1 MAIEL
6 FQTLDGGHR
15 MLEIA
20 YWYRKRSRPVAV
32 ITSILT
38 SQSDLH
44 ERTEMTRFK
53 DKTVLITGAASGMG
67 LSATRRFL
75 DEGARVTMLD
85 IDAATLEQVAAKF
98 PPDRVLVQVGD
109 TARQETAANAVK
121 ATVERFGGLDVLI
134 NNAGIGSEG
143 DITQTSA
150 ADFDRVMAVNVSGYF
165 HMAKAALPELVK
177 TRGAI
182 VMTSSVSGLGGD
194 WEMFAYNTSKGAV
207 SNMVRAMALDAAK
220 DGVRVNAVNPSF
232 TRTGMTED
240 MLKDAELVAKFKERM
255 PLGAPEDPD
264 GVAAAMAFLAS
275 DDARLITGVNL
286 PVDAGLGAS
295 NGQPPQ

>member
-1 MAIEL
+1 
-6 FQTLDGGHR
+6 
-15 MLEIA
+15 
-20 YWYRKRSRPVAV
+20 
-32 ITSILT
+32 
-38 SQSDLH
+38 
-44 ERTEMTRFK
+44 MTRFK

-67 LSATRRFL
+67 LAATRRFL

-85 IDAATLEQVAAKF
+85 IDADALKQVAAKF
-98 PPDRVLVQVGD
+98 PQDRVLAHVGD
-109 TARQETAANAVK
+109 TAEQDTATNAVK
-121 ATVERFGGLDVLI
+121 ATVQRFGGLDVLI

-143 DITQTSA
+143 DIMQTSE
-150 ADFDRVMAVNVSGYF
+150 ADFARVMAVNVSGYF
-165 HMAKAALPELVK
+165 HMAKAAMPELVK

-220 DGVRVNAVNPSF
+220 NGVRVNAVNPSF
-232 TRTGMTED
+232 TRTAMTED
-240 MLKDAELVAKFKERM
+240 MLKDAKLVARFKERM

-275 DDARLITGVNL
+275 ADARLITGVNL

-295 NGQPPQ
+295 DGQPRQ